1 MDKLIYM
8 LIQKIVV
15 LLIPINFIGKSLLCA
30 GRGKKKKG
38 EKNKAEKTRII
49 FSPSKRESFEN

>member
-30 GRGKKKKG
+30 GREKKKG